1 MGKRASKQA
10 KEKLKKGYR
19 KFIPHFELWQL
30 ILILIPLLFITA
42 SSLRYDH
49 ARMEEIKKSVLK
61 ADESGDTAETKTKL
75 KELREYT
82 LTHIIFNTS
91 SENGDEKIIF
101 GTGPI
106 MLTGQ
111 YQRDAEAALEKAKQA
126 AAASSVNNPNGNIYQ
141 KAADVCDKLGIQN
154 HWRYPDRPYIDCFQ
168 SELQRYPATEDSST
182 FIQASIPDKSLY
194 RYEYNSPYWTPSL
207 SGFLILASL
216 ILTVI
221 VVIKFV
227 IWLFLAVALLATRNK

>member
-10 KEKLKKGYR
+10 KETLRKGYR
-19 KFIPHFELWQL
+19 RFIPHFELWQL
-30 ILILIPLLFITA
+30 VLILIPLLFITA

-49 ARMEEIKKSVLK
+49 ARMEVIKKTVLDADK
-61 ADESGDTAETKTKL
+61 AGKTDEIKTKL

-82 LTHIIFNTS
+82 LSHIVFNTS

-111 YQRDAEAALEKAKQA
+111 YQRDAEAALEKAKKA
-126 AAASSVNNPNGNIYQ
+126 AAAASVNNPNGNIYQ

-154 HWRYPDRPYIDCFQ
+154 GWRYPDRPYIDCFQ

-182 FIQASIPDKSLY
+182 FIQATIPDKSLY

-221 VVIKFV
+221 VAIKFI
-227 IWLFLAVALLATRNK
+227 IWLFLVVALLATRGK